1 MPSVTLKF
9 EGLTADVVLQIAQ
22 IAATHTAEPMLV
34 SDTPDQPEVNAE
46 PKGSTEGESPM
57 ADDDGLPY
65 GWTRETLVRY
75 YAEINDAQRGLLDYL
90 AANTGKWV
98 GSEELAGSVA
108 GINSFKSVAGIV
120 GGMNRR
126 AERHGASQ
134 GPVDWRRIEGLW
146 HQRMPAAVADV
157 ITEAGA

>member
-1 MPSVTLKF
+1 MRITIEF
-9 EGLTADVVLQIAQ
+9 EVPEAVGLQIAQ
-22 IAATHTAEPMLV
+22 LAATHAAEPIPV
-34 SDTPDQPEVNAE
+34 SDGPGQGEVNAE
-46 PKGSTEGESPM
+46 PAGPTEAESQV

-65 GWTRETLVRY
+65 GWTRESLLRY

-98 GSEELAGSVA
+98 GSEELADNVA
-108 GINSFKSVAGIV
+108 GINSFKSIAGIV

-126 AERHGASQ
+126 AQRHGASQ
-134 GPVDWRRIEGLW
+134 GPVDWRKIEGRW

-157 ITEAGA
+157 IRKAAAE

>member
-1 MPSVTLKF
+1 MSSVTLKF
-9 EGLTADVVLQIAQ
+9 DGLTADVVLQIAR

-34 SDTPDQPEVNAE
+34 SDTPDQPEANAE
-46 PKGSTEGESPM
+46 PEGPTEGESRV

-65 GWTRETLVRY
+65 GWTRESLLRY

-98 GSEELAGSVA
+98 GSEELADNVA
-108 GINSFKSVAGIV
+108 GINSFKSIAGIV

-134 GPVDWRRIEGLW
+134 GPVDWRKIEGLW
-146 HQRMPAAVADV
+146 HQRMPDAVAAVIRQAS
-157 ITEAGA
+157 E

>member
-1 MPSVTLKF
+1 MRITMEF
-9 EGLTADVVLQIAQ
+9 EVPAAVALQIAQ
-22 IAATHTAEPMLV
+22 LAATHTAEPIPV
-34 SDTPDQPEVNAE
+34 SDGPGQPEVNAE
-46 PKGSTEGESPM
+46 PAGPTEADSQL

-65 GWTRETLVRY
+65 GWTRESLLRY

-98 GSEELAGSVA
+98 GSEELADNVA
-108 GINSFKSVAGIV
+108 GINSFKSIAGIV

-126 AERHGASQ
+126 AQRHGASQ
-134 GPVDWRRIEGLW
+134 SPVDWRKIEGLW

-157 ITEAGA
+157 IREACA